1 MVGSPGF
8 AFMVLLPMMDPWDER
23 QKNAY
28 MKTIKIN
35 ERLVNIPYMAW
46 ILKLGRLP
54 QKERIVFQPSIF
66 RGKLAISFRE
76 GTGFPFVVL
85 LLLRHSWTLTNIEST
100 SLPLKSAGKGRQSW
114 LPSGFLLTFRGF
126 LLLVVGRVRYPTH
139 PFHVESWKSISA
151 RHAGQDVDMSAFH
164 EIEGWPRWM
173 LRLGWLDANCS

>member
-85 LLLRHSWTLTNIEST
+85 LLLRHS
-100 SLPLKSAGKGRQSW
+100 
-114 LPSGFLLTFRGF
+114 
-126 LLLVVGRVRYPTH
+126 
-139 PFHVESWKSISA
+139 
-151 RHAGQDVDMSAFH
+151 
-164 EIEGWPRWM
+164 
-173 LRLGWLDANCS
+173 